1 MAWPTVYGEVHSI
14 KVSWIWI
21 MCMLR
26 IHLCR
31 FNKITPICHTSLIR
45 IASIP
50 SDNLL
55 TLLVKILNRYTDL
68 TVNLSTFVLA
78 LLRSFPVATLIYL
91 ISDEVKRGKQTDII
105 YLWEFKPVRI
115 VFFLNLS
122 SLVDWNAT
130 VKVCETARWHF
141 VDVYWSGGWV
151 CIYRWK
157 NGFKVNIWNKKPS
170 FSAKWKNTRY
180 S

>member
-1 MAWPTVYGEVHSI
+1 
-14 KVSWIWI
+14 
-21 MCMLR
+21 MLR

-91 ISDEVKRGKQTDII
+91 ISDEVKTGKQTDII

-115 VFFLNLS
+115 VFFFKS
-122 SLVDWNAT
+122 QF
-130 VKVCETARWHF
+130 ARRLKRNSQG
-141 VDVYWSGGWV
+141 V
-151 CIYRWK
+151 
-157 NGFKVNIWNKKPS
+157 
-170 FSAKWKNTRY
+170 
-180 S
+180 